1 MLLSSALPITPDD
14 PRAGS
19 FRPFPKRNKLVMHV
33 RTHTGERPFRCE
45 ECGRGFAR
53 ADGLASH
60 RRRHEK
66 HAVTGAAA
74 RRSNPSVFSNGGN
87 SNGGHDRRPRG
98 SRDEQQRT
106 TDIPVSIFATPEL
119 DDPFS
124 SSMVN
129 IVGGVGVW
137 ACRVCSRRFSEYAN
151 LCTHETDAHPEVT
164 LNDTEHALTDASN
177 LIPLQALVEDAVNAF
192 NFKSSPSSS
201 TAFSC
206 AAAGVMYHS
215 SLPANPTPPPA
226 GWDVASP
233 TDLMQLDSATQID
246 ATFWAMMAEQQF
258 QGMLR
263 GEDVPTSGGNI
274 TLSSHD
280 EFLTPASHFI
290 TDSMADWA

>member
-1 MLLSSALPITPDD
+1 
-14 PRAGS
+14 
-19 FRPFPKRNKLVMHV
+19 
-33 RTHTGERPFRCE
+33 
-45 ECGRGFAR
+45 
-53 ADGLASH
+53 
-60 RRRHEK
+60 
-66 HAVTGAAA
+66 VTGAAA
-74 RRSNPSVFSNGGN
+74 RRSNPSVFSNGS
-87 SNGGHDRRPRG
+87 SNGGHDRRARG
-98 SRDEQQRT
+98 SRDEQQHHF
-106 TDIPVSIFATPEL
+106 TDTPASIFATPEL

-124 SSMVN
+124 STMVN

-151 LCTHETDAHPEVT
+151 LCTHETDAHPEVA
-164 LNDTEHALTDASN
+164 LNDTEHALLTDASN

-206 AAAGVMYHS
+206 AAAGVMCHS
-215 SLPANPTPPPA
+215 IQAANPTPPPA

-258 QGMLR
+258 RDMLR
-263 GEDVPTSGGNI
+263 TEDVPTSGGNV
-274 TLSSHD
+274 TSSSYD